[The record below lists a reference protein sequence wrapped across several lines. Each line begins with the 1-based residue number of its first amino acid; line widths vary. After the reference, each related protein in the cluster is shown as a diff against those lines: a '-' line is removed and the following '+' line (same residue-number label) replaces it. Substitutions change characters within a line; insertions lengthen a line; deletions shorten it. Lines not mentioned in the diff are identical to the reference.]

1 MRASYTALGGMVGDG
16 LGVIACTGGDDSAP
30 LFVIAQEQNP
40 VERAALFEGAG
51 PLQIIQLEVH
61 LLAGHFGKSRREL
74 AGGEVDE
81 IADSL
86 FCFSYLIEG
95 NVHS

>member
-1 MRASYTALGGMVGDG
+1 MRVR
-16 LGVIACTGGDDSAP
+16 IAP
-30 LFVIAQEQNP
+30 LLLVAQQQNL
-40 VERAALFEGAG
+40 VERTAFFEGAG
-51 PLQIIQLEVH
+51 PLQIIQLQIH

-74 AGGEVDE
+74 AGREVDE

>member
-1 MRASYTALGGMVGDG
+1 MVGNG
-16 LGVIACTGGDDSAP
+16 LGVVARTGGDDSAA

-40 VERAALFEGAG
+40 VQRTAFFEGAG
-51 PLQIIQLEVH
+51 PLQVIQLQVH

-81 IADSL
+81 VADSL
-86 FCFSYLIEG
+86 FCFSYLVEG